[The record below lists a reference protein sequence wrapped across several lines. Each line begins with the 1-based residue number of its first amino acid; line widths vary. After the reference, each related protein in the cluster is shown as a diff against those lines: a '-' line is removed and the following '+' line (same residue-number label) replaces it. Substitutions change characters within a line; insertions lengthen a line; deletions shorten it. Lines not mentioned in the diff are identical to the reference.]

1 MVEEHV
7 CIMLGEFKHIAEDMA
22 DRKNNERDMQK
33 NISDIRTSQEKT
45 MFVTEQV
52 QKTLESQARAAEKNQ
67 VEVTRTNKEYKA
79 TMDAGFKAIEDRK
92 IADEKA
98 TLLEK
103 KEAEREKVRLK
114 ELQDAKDE
122 AIRLEKKADR
132 KVKVAQTWS
141 LFLIGIGI
149 LGNLVLGVLVKWA
162 PTLIGL
168 PAGK

>member
-1 MVEEHV
+1 
-7 CIMLGEFKHIAEDMA
+7 
-22 DRKNNERDMQK
+22 
-33 NISDIRTSQEKT
+33 
-45 MFVTEQV
+45 
-52 QKTLESQARAAEKNQ
+52 
-67 VEVTRTNKEYKA
+67 
-79 TMDAGFKAIEDRK
+79 
-92 IADEKA
+92 
-98 TLLEK
+98 
-103 KEAEREKVRLK
+103 LK